1 MGAMTRIIVG
11 RSWVTSPG
19 VSTLALVALLT
30 ACSSRGPSRD
40 DAELATDEHS
50 GAAAV
55 PTVEHE
61 GHGGQPPPATNATM
75 PAVQSGKAPPGYAPV
90 MIDPAQASAMGL
102 TTAAVEERELTR
114 VLRSVGVVT
123 LDETRTA
130 HVHAKVRGWIEGIH
144 VDYVGRKVR
153 KGEALCSIYSQEVYA
168 AEIELL
174 SILARS
180 GPGSPL
186 DPLLDAARRRL
197 ELWDVPKSEIQR
209 LEASREPRRTFPLLA
224 PRAGTVVSKEALEGM
239 YVDPSVELYTLSELS
254 RLWVIA
260 DVYEAE
266 VPYVRVGD
274 KAQLKLESRAA
285 PIEAQVTF
293 MAPTIDETTR
303 TRKVRFAVEGVEL
316 LPGAFVT
323 VEMTLSMGRGLV
335 VPETAV
341 IRTGARSIVFV
352 AHGEHLEPR
361 EITLGPLVGDAYRVD
376 GGLTLG
382 DQVATGAQFLLDS
395 ESRLRATSG
404 AGGGH
409 AH

>member
-1 MGAMTRIIVG
+1 MTRISRAGALTLV
-11 RSWVTSPG
+11 
-19 VSTLALVALLT
+19 VSLT
-30 ACSSRGPSRD
+30 ACSSQGTSRD
-40 DAELATDEHS
+40 DAASAASDEHRGHG

-55 PTVEHE
+55 PADEHR
-61 GHGGQPPPATNATM
+61 GHGGQPTPAAPATQ
-75 PAVQSGKAPPGYAPV
+75 PGSAVAGYAPV
-90 MIDPAQASAMGL
+90 MIDPSQAAALGL
-102 TTAAVEERELTR
+102 TTAPVEERELTR

-130 HVHAKVRGWIEGIH
+130 HVHSKVRGWIEGLH
-144 VDYVGRKVR
+144 VDFVGRKVR
-153 KGEALCSIYSQEVYA
+153 RGEVLCSIYSQEVYA

-186 DPLLDAARRRL
+186 DPMLDAARRRL
-197 ELWDVPKSEIQR
+197 ELWDVPPSEIQR

-266 VPYVRVGD
+266 VPYVHVGD
-274 KAQLKLESRAA
+274 VAKLVPEARVT
-285 PIEAQVTF
+285 PIEARVAF
-293 MAPTIDETTR
+293 MAPTIDEATR
-303 TRKVRFAVEGVEL
+303 TRKIRFVVDGAAL

-335 VPETAV
+335 VPEAAV
-341 IRTGARSIVFV
+341 IRTGPRSIVFV
-352 AHGEHLEPR
+352 SHGEHLEPR

-382 DQVATGAQFLLDS
+382 EQVATGAQFLLDS

-404 AGGGH
+404 SGGGH